1 MSDAFGDVAPSARI
15 LARCDEL
22 AAISAD
28 ADGLTRLYLTPEH
41 ARANERVAEWMREA
55 GMHTHVDAVGNLI
68 GRREGTRAGAP
79 ALLLGSH
86 LDSVRN
92 AGRYDGPL
100 GVLIA
105 IACVEALERSGTQ
118 LPFAI
123 EIVGFADEEGV
134 RYPAALIGSRGFAGT
149 LDDSVL
155 DLCDADGQCMADA
168 LRAFGLDPACIGQAA
183 RRSSEFIGYLELH
196 IEQGP
201 VLEARDRALGVV
213 KAIAG
218 ATRLQIRVEGCAG
231 HAGTVPMGA
240 RHDALAGAAE
250 CVTTLETIC
259 RERDV
264 VGTVGRIAAE
274 PGAVNVIAG
283 AAEFSA
289 DVRSEDDARRG
300 QALAAIDQAWA
311 ASAARRRL
319 TLDVRTMHEAPACVC
334 APWLVD
340 HLADRLAGDGAAP
353 DIMVSG
359 AGHDAMAVAGIT
371 DVAMLF
377 MRCRGGISHHPDES
391 VREDDVDAAAR
402 LMLAAI
408 ETLPWPKRGTTAVTA
423 P

>member
-1 MSDAFGDVAPSARI
+1 MADAFGQVSPGARI

-41 ARANERVAEWMREA
+41 AQANERVAAWMREA

-100 GVLIA
+100 GVLTA
-105 IACVEALERSGTQ
+105 IACVESLERRGIE
-118 LPFAI
+118 LPFAV
-123 EIVGFADEEGV
+123 EVVAFADEEGV
-134 RYPAALIGSRGFAGT
+134 RYPAALIGSRGFTGA
-149 LDDSVL
+149 LDENVL

-168 LRAFGLDPACIGQAA
+168 FRAFGLDPARTGQAA
-183 RRSSEFIGYLELH
+183 RQPSAFIGYLELH

-218 ATRLQIRVEGCAG
+218 ATRLQVRVEGHAG

-240 RHDALAGAAE
+240 RRDALAGAAE
-250 CVTTLETIC
+250 CVTMLETIC
-259 RERDV
+259 RERDI

-283 AAEFSA
+283 TAEFSA
-289 DVRSEDDARRG
+289 DVRSENDARRTE
-300 QALAAIDQAWA
+300 ALAAIEQAWA
-311 ASAARRRL
+311 AIAARRGL
-319 TLDVRTMHEAPACVC
+319 TLDIRTTHEAPACTC

-340 HLADRLAGDGAAP
+340 HLADRLAGDGDAP
-353 DIMVSG
+353 DIMISG
-359 AGHDAMAVAGIT
+359 AGHDAMAVAAIT

-377 MRCRGGISHHPDES
+377 VRCRGGISHHPDES

-408 ETLPWPKRGTTAVTA
+408 ETLPWPQHKTAA
-423 P
+423 GPAS